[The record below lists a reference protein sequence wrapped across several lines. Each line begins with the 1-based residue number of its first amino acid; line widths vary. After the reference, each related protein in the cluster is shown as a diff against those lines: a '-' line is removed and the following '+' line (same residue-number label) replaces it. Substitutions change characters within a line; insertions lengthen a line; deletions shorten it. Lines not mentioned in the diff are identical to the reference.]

1 MLLSQGLNV
10 KNVHG
15 ARATESTSG
24 GRSTSSATT
33 PTATSATTAGRAR
46 IARPTPRT
54 TTPMADGNPR
64 ATVLIIM
71 GDLTW
76 SDQRVTASAHCK
88 RIASNR
94 AVSHPG
100 GTHMAEVNRR
110 DFLAGLGVGMGAAL
124 TAVPGILPAVGIAHA
139 QSTPKGNIPD
149 TPFKIGHMTFFTG
162 PAAVLGEPM
171 FKGQQLATEEINAAG
186 GLLGKRKIELLK
198 ADENAGTDAN
208 VKELRRLKLSE
219 KIDFFCGIT
228 SSGNTPALGPV
239 AEELKVLTMF
249 VDGCTDFLFDK
260 AVPNPHYVFRT
271 TNIQSADG
279 VTTALAIVQ
288 TWPKSKRIAHIHPD
302 YSYGRNAFD
311 HVKIVMKKM
320 MPAAEIVSEGW
331 PKLGTTDFSSHITK
345 ALASKPDLIV
355 SSVWGGDYVA
365 LYKQALRYGMFQKA
379 KFATTLALGVAP
391 HALGKDHPEGVIAG
405 VHSNYHFTYP
415 AGDKWP
421 YNKTFVERYHKR
433 FNEYPNFQ
441 AEGAYTTTFML
452 KAAIEKANRLVC
464 GWSEDDAIIA
474 MLEGMMIAGPAGYVY
489 IRPDNHQGYK
499 DAVTGFSKN
508 VAEYP
513 FPILDPDRI
522 ITIPIR
528 NITAPPG
535 WPKGEPT
542 STYTWIDKTWP
553 KVAMAAAEPAKSS
566 TPRPVTP
573 APAKK

>member
-1 MLLSQGLNV
+1 
-10 KNVHG
+10 
-15 ARATESTSG
+15 
-24 GRSTSSATT
+24 
-33 PTATSATTAGRAR
+33 
-46 IARPTPRT
+46 
-54 TTPMADGNPR
+54 
-64 ATVLIIM
+64 
-71 GDLTW
+71 
-76 SDQRVTASAHCK
+76 
-88 RIASNR
+88 
-94 AVSHPG
+94 
-100 GTHMAEVNRR
+100 MAEVNRR

-124 TAVPGILPAVGIAHA
+124 SAVPGILPAVGIAHA

-149 TPFKIGHMTFFTG
+149 TPYKIGHMTFFTG

-228 SSGNTPALGPV
+228 SSGNT
-239 AEELKVLTMF
+239 T
-249 VDGCTDFLFDK
+249 
-260 AVPNPHYVFRT
+260 
-271 TNIQSADG
+271 
-279 VTTALAIVQ
+279 
-288 TWPKSKRIAHIHPD
+288 
-302 YSYGRNAFD
+302 
-311 HVKIVMKKM
+311 
-320 MPAAEIVSEGW
+320 
-331 PKLGTTDFSSHITK
+331 

-452 KAAIEKANRLVC
+452 KAAIEKANRLVG
-464 GWSEDDAIIA
+464 GWPEDDAIIA
-474 MLEGMMIAGPAGYVY
+474 MLEGMMMAGPAGYVY

-499 DAVTGFSKN
+499 DALIGFSKN
-508 VAEYP
+508 TDEYP
-513 FPILDPDRI
+513 FPVLDPARI

-528 NITAPPG
+528 SITAPPG

-542 STYTWIDKTWP
+542 STFTWIDKTWP
-553 KVAMAAAEPAKSS
+553 QMKA
-566 TPRPVTP
+566 
-573 APAKK
+573 